1 MRTMFKISPGSR
13 ALLTAALAALT
24 ACSEPPPPPPPPPP
38 DVQIAQVLQR
48 DVPVYTEAIG
58 QTRGSQEIEV
68 RARVAGMLETVD
80 FQEGSYVRKGQLL
93 YSIDP
98 REYEA
103 NVEQAKGNLA
113 RAIADQARYDQDVAR
128 YKPLVDQN
136 AIPRQTYETAVAQ
149 AEAAK
154 AGVEA
159 ARAAVARTEL
169 DVEYTK
175 VYSPT
180 DGIVGKTEVNPGN
193 LVGRGESTLLTRIS
207 RVDPIHVRFS
217 IAERDYLALV
227 RRRQAGEAGPA
238 AEEDA
243 FELILADGSL
253 YPHRGRM
260 AFADRLVDPT
270 TGTLLIDVAFPNPDR
285 IIRPGQ
291 YGRVRIAIDTKRNA
305 ILVPQKSVQELQAT
319 YSVAVVKSDNT
330 VEMRQVTTGPRV
342 GNLWVIENGLNPG
355 DRVVVEGLQKVRPGV
370 TVNPTVVTIEDEAAP
385 ATATGE

>member
-1 MRTMFKISPGSR
+1 MSKLTHCCR
-13 ALLTAALAALT
+13 ALPAAALAAL
-24 ACSEPPPPPPPPPP
+24 AGCAEPPPPPPPPPP

-48 DVPVYTEAIG
+48 DVPVYSEAIG
-58 QTRGSQEIEV
+58 QTRGSQEVEV
-68 RARVAGMLETVD
+68 RAQVAGMLQTVD
-80 FQEGSYVRKGQLL
+80 FQEGSHVRKGQLL
-93 YSIDP
+93 YTIDP

-113 RAIADQARYDQDVAR
+113 RAVADQARYDQDVAR
-128 YKPLVDQN
+128 FKPLVDQN
-136 AIPRQTYETAVAQ
+136 AIPRQTYETAIAQ

-159 ARAAVARTEL
+159 ARAAVARAEL

-180 DGIVGKTEVNPGN
+180 DGIVGKTELQPGN

-207 RVDPIHVRFS
+207 RVEPIHVRFS
-217 IAERDYLALV
+217 IAERDYLALM
-227 RRRQAGEAGPA
+227 RRRQAGETRLADDTNP
-238 AEEDA
+238 

-253 YPHRGRM
+253 YPRRGRM

-285 IIRPGQ
+285 LIRPGQ
-291 YGRVRIAIDTKRNA
+291 YGRVRIAINTRANA
-305 ILVPQKSVQELQAT
+305 ILVPQKAVQELQAT
-319 YSVAVVKSDNT
+319 YSVAVVKADNT
-330 VEMRQVTTGPRV
+330 VEIRQVTPGPRV

-355 DRVVVEGLQKVRPGV
+355 DRVVVEGLQKVRPGI
-370 TVNPTVVTIEDEAAP
+370 TVNPTVVTIEDAP
-385 ATATGE
+385 ASGGATGA

>member
-1 MRTMFKISPGSR
+1 MFKISPGSR

>member
-1 MRTMFKISPGSR
+1 M
-13 ALLTAALAALT
+13 LTHRSSVVVIAAFAITGCGTPPAPP
-24 ACSEPPPPPPPPPP
+24 APPPPE
-38 DVQIAQVLQR
+38 VQIAQVLQR

-58 QTRGSQEIEV
+58 QTRGSQEIDV
-68 RARVAGMLETVD
+68 RARVAGMLQTVD

-93 YSIDP
+93 YTIDP

-113 RAIADQARYDQDVAR
+113 RAVADQARYDQDVAR
-128 YKPLVDQN
+128 YKPLVDQM
-136 AIPRQTYETAVAQ
+136 AIPRQTYETAIAQ

-159 ARAAVARTEL
+159 AQAAVARAEL

-180 DGIVGKTEVNPGN
+180 NGIVGKTEIQPGN

-207 RVDPIHVRFS
+207 RVEPIHVRFS
-217 IAERDYLALV
+217 ISERDYLALV
-227 RRRQAGEAGPA
+227 RRRQQGEAGPA
-238 AEEDA
+238 TEPDA

-253 YPHRGRM
+253 YPHRGRL
-260 AFADRLVDPT
+260 AFTDRLVDPS
-270 TGTLLIDVAFPNPDR
+270 TGTLLVDVAFPNPDR

-291 YGRVRIAIDTKRNA
+291 YGRVRIAIDTERNA
-305 ILVPQKSVQELQAT
+305 ILVPQKAVQELQAT
-319 YSVAVVKSDNT
+319 YSVAVVKDDNT

-342 GNLWVIENGLNPG
+342 GDLWVIREGLHAG

-370 TVNPTVVTIEDEAAP
+370 TVNPTVVPIEKAPPAAP
-385 ATATGE
+385 QEPGAE

>member
-1 MRTMFKISPGSR
+1 MMQM
-13 ALLTAALAALT
+13 LTHRSSVVVIAAFAITGCGTPPAPP
-24 ACSEPPPPPPPPPP
+24 APPPPE
-38 DVQIAQVLQR
+38 VQIAQVLQR

-58 QTRGSQEIEV
+58 QTRGSQEIDV
-68 RARVAGMLETVD
+68 RARVAGMLQTVD

-93 YSIDP
+93 YTIDP

-113 RAIADQARYDQDVAR
+113 RAVADQARYDQDVAR
-128 YKPLVDQN
+128 YKPLVDQM
-136 AIPRQTYETAVAQ
+136 AIPRQTYETAIAQ

-159 ARAAVARTEL
+159 AQAAVARAEL

-180 DGIVGKTEVNPGN
+180 NGIVGKTEIQPGN

-207 RVDPIHVRFS
+207 RVEPIHVRFS
-217 IAERDYLALV
+217 ISERDYLALV
-227 RRRQAGEAGPA
+227 RRRQQGEAGPA
-238 AEEDA
+238 TEPDA

-253 YPHRGRM
+253 YPHRGRL
-260 AFADRLVDPT
+260 AFTDRLVDPS
-270 TGTLLIDVAFPNPDR
+270 TGTLLVDVAFPNPDR

-291 YGRVRIAIDTKRNA
+291 YGRVRIAIDTERNA
-305 ILVPQKSVQELQAT
+305 ILVPQKAVQELQAT
-319 YSVAVVKSDNT
+319 YSVAVVQNDNT
-330 VEMRQVTTGPRV
+330 VEIRQVTTGPRV
-342 GNLWVIENGLNPG
+342 GDLWVIREGLHAG

-370 TVNPTVVTIEDEAAP
+370 TVNPTVVPIEKAPPAAP
-385 ATATGE
+385 QEPGAE

>member
-1 MRTMFKISPGSR
+1 MSKLSHCLG
-13 ALLTAALAALT
+13 AALAAALVGLA

-58 QTRGSQEIEV
+58 QTRGSQEIDI

-80 FQEGSYVRKGQLL
+80 FEEGSYVRKGQLL
-93 YSIDP
+93 YTIDP

-136 AIPRQTYETAVAQ
+136 AIPRQTYETAIAQ

-159 ARAAVARTEL
+159 AQAAVARAEL

-175 VYSPT
+175 VYSPI
-180 DGIVGKTEVNPGN
+180 DGIVGKTEVQAGN

-207 RVDPIHVRFS
+207 RVDPFHVRFS
-217 IAERDYLALV
+217 IAERDYLGLV

-238 AEEDA
+238 ADGDP

-270 TGTLLIDVAFPNPDR
+270 TGTLLVDVAFPNPDR

-291 YGRVRIAIDTKRNA
+291 YGRVRIATDTNRHA
-305 ILVPQKSVQELQAT
+305 ILVPQQSVQELQAT

-342 GNLWVIENGLNPG
+342 GDLWVIENGLNPG
-355 DRVVVEGLQKVRPGV
+355 DRVVVEGLQKVRPGI
-370 TVNPTVVTIEDEAAP
+370 TVNPTIVTIDDAP
-385 ATATGE
+385 GPDAATGD